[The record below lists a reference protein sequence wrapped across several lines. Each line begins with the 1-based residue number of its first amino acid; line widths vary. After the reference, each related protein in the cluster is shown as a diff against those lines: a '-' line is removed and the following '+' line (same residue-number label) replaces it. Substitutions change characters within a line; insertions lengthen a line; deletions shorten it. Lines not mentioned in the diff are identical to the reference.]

1 MTRLELMQL
10 SRGLSDLY
18 TGLET
23 DLLANI
29 AAFLTAEQADMPSA
43 QWKIQMLAQLGA
55 LDRKNLRTI
64 TQYVKNVPRMLQD
77 TLQAGVLSAL
87 EDLEPGFR
95 QMVLDGILQGTDTPV
110 EDTMARA
117 LKAYARQARKS
128 MNMVNTVMRY
138 KARDAAHK
146 AINDTAELADKQEF
160 LNVLNKAAG
169 KTVSGIESRQAAM
182 RQCIKEMT
190 DKGIP
195 AFADKRGRE
204 WSPEAYVNMAI
215 RTTAANT
222 AQQAQFDRMDD
233 YGLNLVEVSSH
244 SGARPKCAKDQG
256 KIFNRSGGGG
266 YTTDLHGRKIRYYAW
281 SESSYGE
288 PDGILG
294 INCGHQI
301 YPFTPGVSYQTYFPE
316 PEEENAEAYKKSQ
329 QQRELERRVRKS
341 KRECMMLETAG
352 DPEGARQA
360 QQLLKQRQDALRQ
373 FCGDNGLRYKPDRTA
388 VADYKKSVAGYVPP
402 DQTERIRKLNGL
414 DVDKSSGSGIIKIER
429 GMASKSFNKASDY
442 ARKEL
447 KISIPSLSELPLE
460 TVNAVNSSIGKL
472 YKDVPSLAGVIDE
485 VLLDDMDEIAKSS
498 LRWVDGSPQ
507 IRLKLARSYFA
518 NMSVGELENTI
529 SELADAGVFTPK
541 KGIYGVIQ
549 HEAVH
554 LAEFKQTIKR
564 YSGSQN
570 DIDQSLD
577 RFELAKELKELALHN
592 CSLDDTSAMINSMLC
607 SYAAENPAEF
617 LAEGYSSTDSNPL
630 TDEIKRL
637 LHKKWGM

>member
-10 SRGLSDLY
+10 SQGLSDLY

-29 AAFLTAEQADMPSA
+29 AEFLTAEQADMPTS
-43 QWKIQMLAQLGA
+43 QWKIKMLAQLGA

-64 TQYVKNVPRMLQD
+64 AMYVKNVPQMLQD
-77 TLQAGVLSAL
+77 VLKAGVLEAL
-87 EDLEPGFR
+87 EELEPGFR

-117 LKAYARQARKS
+117 LKSYARQAKKS
-128 MNMVNTVMRY
+128 LNLVNTVMRY
-138 KARDAAHK
+138 KARDAAGK
-146 AINDTAELADKQEF
+146 VINNTAELANKQDF
-160 LNVLNKAAG
+160 LNALNKAAG
-169 KTVSGIESRQAAM
+169 KAVTGIESRQAAM
-182 RQCIKEMT
+182 RQCIKELS

-195 AFADKRGRE
+195 AFVDKRGRE
-204 WSPEAYVNMAI
+204 WSPEAYVNMDI
-215 RTTAANT
+215 RTTVANT

-233 YGLNLVEVSSH
+233 YGLTLVEVSSH

-373 FCGDNGLRYKPDRTA
+373 FCVDNGLRYKPDRTA

-414 DVDKSSGSGIIKIER
+414 DVDKSSGSGIIIKEQSKKPITEITDKAIESVPKIKIYGYTDEQCELIQQHHKDLLKYSR
-429 GMASKSFNKASDY
+429 DNNDSKEVAFVMDSSMSSRKEFVGSDDKLDFGSELYGKDLFVMHNHPRNSSFSDTDIAFILGSDNVRSLSIVKNNGSVEVLTKTMSFNKEKAINEF
-442 ARKEL
+442 R
-447 KISIPSLSELPLE
+447 
-460 TVNAVNSSIGKL
+460 
-472 YKDVPSLAGVIDE
+472 
-485 VLLDDMDEIAKSS
+485 
-498 LRWVDGSPQ
+498 
-507 IRLKLARSYFA
+507 RSYKKYVKIG
-518 NMSVGELENTI
+518 NDLEVDKAI
-529 SELADAGVFTPK
+529 ERFIIK
-541 KGIYGVIQ
+541 YKEGI
-549 HEAVH
+549 
-554 LAEFKQTIKR
+554 LWT
-564 YSGSQN
+564 
-570 DIDQSLD
+570 
-577 RFELAKELKELALHN
+577 
-592 CSLDDTSAMINSMLC
+592 TS
-607 SYAAENPAEF
+607 
-617 LAEGYSSTDSNPL
+617 
-630 TDEIKRL
+630 K
-637 LHKKWGM
+637 

>member
-10 SRGLSDLY
+10 SQGLSDLY

-23 DLLANI
+23 DLLANL

-77 TLQAGVLSAL
+77 ALQAGVLSAL

-117 LKAYARQARKS
+117 LKTYARQARKS

-195 AFADKRGRE
+195 AFVDKRGRE

-414 DVDKSSGSGIIKIER
+414 DVDKSGGSGIIIKEQSKEPITEITDKAIESVPKIKIDGYTDKQCELIQQHHKELLKYSR
-429 GMASKSFNKASDY
+429 DNNDSKEVAFVMDSSMSS
-442 ARKEL
+442 RKEFVGSDDKL
-447 KISIPSLSELPLE
+447 DFGSELYGKDLFVMHNHPR
-460 TVNAVNSSIGKL
+460 NSSYSITDLIFFRNNTNVKTLTIIKNSGGVEFITKTSEFDGNKYKLEYDRL
-472 YKDVPSLAGVIDE
+472 YKKIVLTGTESEKDKFVRTFLRKTKSGVIWNE
-485 VLLDDMDEIAKSS
+485 RQK
-498 LRWVDGSPQ
+498 
-507 IRLKLARSYFA
+507 
-518 NMSVGELENTI
+518 
-529 SELADAGVFTPK
+529 
-541 KGIYGVIQ
+541 
-549 HEAVH
+549 
-554 LAEFKQTIKR
+554 
-564 YSGSQN
+564 
-570 DIDQSLD
+570 
-577 RFELAKELKELALHN
+577 
-592 CSLDDTSAMINSMLC
+592 
-607 SYAAENPAEF
+607 
-617 LAEGYSSTDSNPL
+617 
-630 TDEIKRL
+630 
-637 LHKKWGM
+637 

>member
-10 SRGLSDLY
+10 SQGLSDLY
-18 TGLET
+18 TGMET

-95 QMVLDGILQGTDTPV
+95 QMVLDGILHGTDTPV

-160 LNVLNKAAG
+160 LNALNKAAG

-195 AFADKRGRE
+195 AFVDKRGRE

-414 DVDKSSGSGIIKIER
+414 DVDKTGGSGIIKTRSGNMSLEYQRYGRNKSTLVNKTYIDGGEYRRKFNNATDNPDVNKSLYNCSKEALKHCSGTVYEDMYWLDSKSGNVLLSITDSTDERAIVYTEKIKRAISGRSDIITIHTHPSSMPPSISDLNSCCRNQYKMGFVACHDGRLFSYSSNEIINERIYSAYIER
-429 GMASKSFNKASDY
+429 FLKDGYDEFDAQLKA
-442 ARKEL
+442 
-447 KISIPSLSELPLE
+447 LE
-460 TVNAVNSSIGKL
+460 KL
-472 YKDVPSLAGVIDE
+472 
-485 VLLDDMDEIAKSS
+485 
-498 LRWVDGSPQ
+498 
-507 IRLKLARSYFA
+507 
-518 NMSVGELENTI
+518 
-529 SELADAGVFTPK
+529 
-541 KGIYGVIQ
+541 
-549 HEAVH
+549 
-554 LAEFKQTIKR
+554 
-564 YSGSQN
+564 SQN
-570 DIDQSLD
+570 FDIKVQEVFDH
-577 RFELAKELKELALHN
+577 E
-592 CSLDDTSAMINSMLC
+592 
-607 SYAAENPAEF
+607 
-617 LAEGYSSTDSNPL
+617 
-630 TDEIKRL
+630 
-637 LHKKWGM
+637 

>member
-1 MTRLELMQL
+1 MQL
-10 SRGLSDLY
+10 SQGLSDLY
-18 TGLET
+18 TGMET

-77 TLQAGVLSAL
+77 TLQSGVLSAL

-117 LKAYARQARKS
+117 LKAYAKQAKKS
-128 MNMVNTVMRY
+128 LNMVNTVMRY

-160 LNVLNKAAG
+160 LNALNKAAG

-195 AFADKRGRE
+195 AFVDKRGRE

-215 RTTAANT
+215 RTTVANT

-233 YGLNLVEVSSH
+233 YGLTLVEVSSH

-301 YPFTPGVSYQTYFPE
+301 YPFTPGISYQTYFPE

-402 DQTERIRKLNGL
+402 DQTERLRKLNGL
-414 DVDKSSGSGIIKIER
+414 DVDKSGGSGIIIKEQSKEPITEITDKAIESVPKIKVDGYTDKQCELIQQHHKELLKYSR
-429 GMASKSFNKASDY
+429 DNNDSKEVAFVMDSSMSS
-442 ARKEL
+442 RKEFVGSDDKL
-447 KISIPSLSELPLE
+447 DFGSELYGKDLFVMHNHPR
-460 TVNAVNSSIGKL
+460 NSSYSITDLIFFRNNTNVKTLTIIKNSGGVEFITKTSEFDGNKYKLEYDRL
-472 YKDVPSLAGVIDE
+472 YKKIVLTGTESEKDKFVRTFLRKTKSGVIWNE
-485 VLLDDMDEIAKSS
+485 RQK
-498 LRWVDGSPQ
+498 
-507 IRLKLARSYFA
+507 
-518 NMSVGELENTI
+518 
-529 SELADAGVFTPK
+529 
-541 KGIYGVIQ
+541 
-549 HEAVH
+549 
-554 LAEFKQTIKR
+554 
-564 YSGSQN
+564 
-570 DIDQSLD
+570 
-577 RFELAKELKELALHN
+577 
-592 CSLDDTSAMINSMLC
+592 
-607 SYAAENPAEF
+607 
-617 LAEGYSSTDSNPL
+617 
-630 TDEIKRL
+630 
-637 LHKKWGM
+637 

>member
-55 LDRKNLRTI
+55 LDRKNLWTI

-195 AFADKRGRE
+195 AFVDKRGRE

-360 QQLLKQRQDALRQ
+360 QHLLKQRQDALRQ

-402 DQTERIRKLNGL
+402 DQTERIRKLNGEQYL
-414 DVDKSSGSGIIKIER
+414 KGDYSVK
-429 GMASKSFNKASDY
+429 FNK
-442 ARKEL
+442 
-447 KISIPSLSELPLE
+447 ISG
-460 TVNAVNSSIGKL
+460 A
-472 YKDVPSLAGVIDE
+472 KDVTKD
-485 VLLDDMDEIAKSS
+485 
-498 LRWVDGSPQ
+498 
-507 IRLKLARSYFA
+507 
-518 NMSVGELENTI
+518 
-529 SELADAGVFTPK
+529 
-541 KGIYGVIQ
+541 
-549 HEAVH
+549 
-554 LAEFKQTIKR
+554 
-564 YSGSQN
+564 
-570 DIDQSLD
+570 
-577 RFELAKELKELALHN
+577 LAKEFSDQHDKAARIFGFEKLTKMSSVSVMPYHNDGFYGSFTPTSGVVTIFGAGGKDGKAFMSKVAKE
-592 CSLDDTSAMINSMLC
+592 MKKK
-607 SYAAENPAEF
+607 
-617 LAEGYSSTDSNPL
+617 GVWSTDSPL
-630 TDEIKRL
+630 HAYRHELGHAIQEQLSASDSSYAEKLKMITDFRKSILDDLTKLPERDIIKEKARL
-637 LHKKWGM
+637 LSAYGISNKGEIDDFISEGIAEYLNGKPRPTAKKIVDILLGRS

>member
-10 SRGLSDLY
+10 SQGLSDLY

-117 LKAYARQARKS
+117 LKAYARQAKKS

-195 AFADKRGRE
+195 AFVDKRGRE

-316 PEEENAEAYKKSQ
+316 PKEENAEAYKKSQ

-402 DQTERIRKLNGL
+402 DQTERIRKLNGEQYL
-414 DVDKSSGSGIIKIER
+414 KGDYSVK
-429 GMASKSFNKASDY
+429 FNK
-442 ARKEL
+442 
-447 KISIPSLSELPLE
+447 ISG
-460 TVNAVNSSIGKL
+460 A
-472 YKDVPSLAGVIDE
+472 KDVTKD
-485 VLLDDMDEIAKSS
+485 
-498 LRWVDGSPQ
+498 
-507 IRLKLARSYFA
+507 
-518 NMSVGELENTI
+518 
-529 SELADAGVFTPK
+529 
-541 KGIYGVIQ
+541 
-549 HEAVH
+549 
-554 LAEFKQTIKR
+554 
-564 YSGSQN
+564 
-570 DIDQSLD
+570 
-577 RFELAKELKELALHN
+577 LAKEFSDQHDKAARIFGFEKLTKMSSVSVMPYHNDGFYGSFTPTSGVVTIFGAGGKDGKAFMSKVAKE
-592 CSLDDTSAMINSMLC
+592 MKKK
-607 SYAAENPAEF
+607 
-617 LAEGYSSTDSNPL
+617 GVWSTDSPL
-630 TDEIKRL
+630 HAYRHELGHAIQEQLSASDSSYAEKLKMITDFRKSILDDLTKLPERDIIKEKARL
-637 LHKKWGM
+637 LSAYGISNKGEIDDFISEGIAEYLNGKPRPTAKKIVDILLGRS

>member
-1 MTRLELMQL
+1 
-10 SRGLSDLY
+10 
-18 TGLET
+18 
-23 DLLANI
+23 
-29 AAFLTAEQADMPSA
+29 
-43 QWKIQMLAQLGA
+43 
-55 LDRKNLRTI
+55 
-64 TQYVKNVPRMLQD
+64 
-77 TLQAGVLSAL
+77 
-87 EDLEPGFR
+87 
-95 QMVLDGILQGTDTPV
+95 
-110 EDTMARA
+110 MARA
-117 LKAYARQARKS
+117 LKAYAKQARKS

-160 LNVLNKAAG
+160 LNALNKAAG

-195 AFADKRGRE
+195 AFVDKRGRE

-316 PEEENAEAYKKSQ
+316 PEEENAEAYKKAQ

-402 DQTERIRKLNGL
+402 DQTERIRKLNSL
-414 DVDKSSGSGIIKIER
+414 DVDKYRGSGIIEERESLPRKSGSESNSVNWKKIQ
-429 GMASKSFNKASDY
+429 SDEY
-442 ARKEL
+442 SHKFK
-447 KISIPSLSELPLE
+447 KISSDKKVSSAIETRAKWALNNRDGSNTEELYAISLSNGREISRITNQNFDFAVKRTVKFTGKLNYIDSTGEKVLLIHNHPRGLPPSLSDI
-460 TVNAVNSSIGKL
+460 NALFGNKNVSGITIGH
-472 YKDVPSLAGVIDE
+472 
-485 VLLDDMDEIAKSS
+485 
-498 LRWVDGSPQ
+498 DGSIYYYSRPDSV
-507 IRLKLARSYFA
+507 ISNDDWSIAMKHFNSYSETTAMEKALELLSAKFGFVFEKL
-518 NMSVGELENTI
+518 
-529 SELADAGVFTPK
+529 
-541 KGIYGVIQ
+541 
-549 HEAVH
+549 
-554 LAEFKQTIKR
+554 
-564 YSGSQN
+564 
-570 DIDQSLD
+570 
-577 RFELAKELKELALHN
+577 
-592 CSLDDTSAMINSMLC
+592 
-607 SYAAENPAEF
+607 
-617 LAEGYSSTDSNPL
+617 
-630 TDEIKRL
+630 
-637 LHKKWGM
+637 

>member
-10 SRGLSDLY
+10 SQGLSDLY

-117 LKAYARQARKS
+117 LKAYAKQARKS

-195 AFADKRGRE
+195 AFVDKRGRE

-316 PEEENAEAYKKSQ
+316 PEEENAEAYKKAQ

-402 DQTERIRKLNGL
+402 DQTERIRKLNSL
-414 DVDKSSGSGIIKIER
+414 DVDKYRGSGIIEERESLPRKSGSESNSVNWKKIQ
-429 GMASKSFNKASDY
+429 SDEY
-442 ARKEL
+442 SHKFK
-447 KISIPSLSELPLE
+447 KISSDKKVSSAIETRAKWALNNRDGSNTEELYAISLSNGREISRITNQNFDFAVKRTVKFTGKLNYIDSTGEKVLLIHNHPRGLPPSLSDI
-460 TVNAVNSSIGKL
+460 NALFGNKNVSGITIGH
-472 YKDVPSLAGVIDE
+472 
-485 VLLDDMDEIAKSS
+485 
-498 LRWVDGSPQ
+498 DGSIYYYSRPDS
-507 IRLKLARSYFA
+507 A
-518 NMSVGELENTI
+518 I
-529 SELADAGVFTPK
+529 SNDDWSIAMKHFNS
-541 KGIYGVIQ
+541 
-549 HEAVH
+549 
-554 LAEFKQTIKR
+554 
-564 YSGSQN
+564 YSGTTAMEKALELLSAKFGFV
-570 DIDQSLD
+570 
-577 RFELAKELKELALHN
+577 FEKL
-592 CSLDDTSAMINSMLC
+592 
-607 SYAAENPAEF
+607 
-617 LAEGYSSTDSNPL
+617 
-630 TDEIKRL
+630 
-637 LHKKWGM
+637 

>member
-10 SRGLSDLY
+10 SQGLSDLY

-110 EDTMARA
+110 EDTIARA

-160 LNVLNKAAG
+160 LNVLNKATG

-195 AFADKRGRE
+195 AFVDKRGRE

-215 RTTAANT
+215 RTTVANT

-233 YGLNLVEVSSH
+233 YGLDLVEVSSH

-256 KIFNRSGGGG
+256 KIFNRSGGG

-402 DQTERIRKLNGL
+402 DQTERIRKLNGEQYL
-414 DVDKSSGSGIIKIER
+414 KGDYSVK
-429 GMASKSFNKASDY
+429 FNKISGA
-442 ARKEL
+442 KEV
-447 KISIPSLSELPLE
+447 
-460 TVNAVNSSIGKL
+460 T
-472 YKDVPSLAGVIDE
+472 KD
-485 VLLDDMDEIAKSS
+485 
-498 LRWVDGSPQ
+498 
-507 IRLKLARSYFA
+507 
-518 NMSVGELENTI
+518 
-529 SELADAGVFTPK
+529 
-541 KGIYGVIQ
+541 
-549 HEAVH
+549 
-554 LAEFKQTIKR
+554 
-564 YSGSQN
+564 
-570 DIDQSLD
+570 
-577 RFELAKELKELALHN
+577 LAKEFSDQHDKAARIFGFEKLTKMSSVSVMPYHNDGFYGSFTPTSGVVTIFGAGGKDGKAFMSKVAKE
-592 CSLDDTSAMINSMLC
+592 MKKK
-607 SYAAENPAEF
+607 
-617 LAEGYSSTDSNPL
+617 GVWSTDSPL
-630 TDEIKRL
+630 HAYRHELGHAIQEQLSASDSSYAEKLKMITDFRKSILDDLTKLPERDIIKEKARL
-637 LHKKWGM
+637 LSAYGISNKGEIDDFISEGIAEYLNGKPRPTAKKIVDILLGRS

>member
-10 SRGLSDLY
+10 SQGLSDLY

-55 LDRKNLRTI
+55 LDRKNLWTI

-195 AFADKRGRE
+195 AFVDKRGRE

-402 DQTERIRKLNGL
+402 DQTERIRKLNGEQYL
-414 DVDKSSGSGIIKIER
+414 KGDYSVK
-429 GMASKSFNKASDY
+429 FNKISGA
-442 ARKEL
+442 KEV
-447 KISIPSLSELPLE
+447 
-460 TVNAVNSSIGKL
+460 T
-472 YKDVPSLAGVIDE
+472 KD
-485 VLLDDMDEIAKSS
+485 
-498 LRWVDGSPQ
+498 
-507 IRLKLARSYFA
+507 
-518 NMSVGELENTI
+518 
-529 SELADAGVFTPK
+529 
-541 KGIYGVIQ
+541 
-549 HEAVH
+549 
-554 LAEFKQTIKR
+554 
-564 YSGSQN
+564 
-570 DIDQSLD
+570 
-577 RFELAKELKELALHN
+577 LAKEFSDQHDKAARIFGFEKLTKMSSVSVMPYHNDGFYGSFTPTSGVVTIFGAGGKDGKAFMSKVAKE
-592 CSLDDTSAMINSMLC
+592 MKKK
-607 SYAAENPAEF
+607 
-617 LAEGYSSTDSNPL
+617 GVWSTDSPL
-630 TDEIKRL
+630 HAYRHELGHAIQEQLSASDSSYAEKLKMITDFRKSILDDLTKLPERDIIKEKARL
-637 LHKKWGM
+637 LSAYGISNKGEIDDFISEGIAEYLNGKPRPTAKKIVDILLGRS

>member
-10 SRGLSDLY
+10 SQGLSDLY

-29 AAFLTAEQADMPSA
+29 AEFLTAEQADMPTS
-43 QWKIQMLAQLGA
+43 QWKIKMLAQLGA

-64 TQYVKNVPRMLQD
+64 AMYVKNVPQMLQD
-77 TLQAGVLSAL
+77 TLKAGVLSAL

-117 LKAYARQARKS
+117 LKAYAKQARKS

-195 AFADKRGRE
+195 AFVDKRGRE
-204 WSPEAYVNMAI
+204 WSPEAYVNMDI
-215 RTTAANT
+215 RTTVANT

-233 YGLNLVEVSSH
+233 YGLTLVEVSSH

-316 PEEENAEAYKKSQ
+316 PEEENAEAYKKAQ

-360 QQLLKQRQDALRQ
+360 QQLLKQRQDALRK

-388 VADYKKSVAGYVPP
+388 VVDYKKSVAGYVPP

-414 DVDKSSGSGIIKIER
+414 DVDKSSGSGIIIKEQSKKPITEITDKAIESVPKIKIDGYTDEQCELIQQHHKDLLKYSR
-429 GMASKSFNKASDY
+429 DNNDSKEVAFVMDSSMSSRKEFVGSDDKLDFGSELYGKDLFVMHNHPRNSSFSDTDIAFILGSDNVRSLSIVKNNGSVEVLTKTMSFNKEKAINEF
-442 ARKEL
+442 R
-447 KISIPSLSELPLE
+447 
-460 TVNAVNSSIGKL
+460 
-472 YKDVPSLAGVIDE
+472 
-485 VLLDDMDEIAKSS
+485 
-498 LRWVDGSPQ
+498 
-507 IRLKLARSYFA
+507 RSYKKYVKIG
-518 NMSVGELENTI
+518 NDLEVDKAI
-529 SELADAGVFTPK
+529 ERFIIK
-541 KGIYGVIQ
+541 YKEGI
-549 HEAVH
+549 
-554 LAEFKQTIKR
+554 LWT
-564 YSGSQN
+564 
-570 DIDQSLD
+570 
-577 RFELAKELKELALHN
+577 
-592 CSLDDTSAMINSMLC
+592 TS
-607 SYAAENPAEF
+607 
-617 LAEGYSSTDSNPL
+617 
-630 TDEIKRL
+630 K
-637 LHKKWGM
+637 

>member
-10 SRGLSDLY
+10 SQGLSDLY

-29 AAFLTAEQADMPSA
+29 AEFLTAEQADMPTA
-43 QWKIQMLAQLGA
+43 QWKIRMLAQLGA

-64 TQYVKNVPRMLQD
+64 AMYVKNVPQMLQD
-77 TLQAGVLSAL
+77 VLKAGVLEAL
-87 EDLEPGFR
+87 EELEPGFR

-117 LKAYARQARKS
+117 LKSYARQAKKS
-128 MNMVNTVMRY
+128 LNLVNTVMRY
-138 KARDAAHK
+138 KARDAAGK
-146 AINDTAELADKQEF
+146 VINNTAELANKQDF
-160 LNVLNKAAG
+160 LNALNKAAG
-169 KTVSGIESRQAAM
+169 KAVTGIESRQAAM
-182 RQCIKEMT
+182 RQCIKELS

-195 AFADKRGRE
+195 AFVDKRGRE
-204 WSPEAYVNMAI
+204 WSPEAYVNMDI
-215 RTTAANT
+215 RTTVANT

-233 YGLNLVEVSSH
+233 YGLTLVEVSSH

-360 QQLLKQRQDALRQ
+360 QQLLKQRQDALRK
-373 FCGDNGLRYKPDRTA
+373 FCVDNGLRYKPDRTA

-414 DVDKSSGSGIIKIER
+414 DVDKSSGSGIIIKEQSKKPITEITDKDIESVPKIKIDGYTDEQCELIQQHHKDLLKYSR
-429 GMASKSFNKASDY
+429 DNNDSKEVAFVMDSSMSIRKEFVGSDDKLDFGSELYGKDLFVMHNHPRNSSFSDTDIAFILGSDNVRSLSIVKNNGSVEVLTKTMSFNKEKAINEF
-442 ARKEL
+442 R
-447 KISIPSLSELPLE
+447 
-460 TVNAVNSSIGKL
+460 
-472 YKDVPSLAGVIDE
+472 
-485 VLLDDMDEIAKSS
+485 
-498 LRWVDGSPQ
+498 
-507 IRLKLARSYFA
+507 RSYKKYVKIG
-518 NMSVGELENTI
+518 NDLEVDKAI
-529 SELADAGVFTPK
+529 ERFIIK
-541 KGIYGVIQ
+541 YKEGI
-549 HEAVH
+549 
-554 LAEFKQTIKR
+554 LWT
-564 YSGSQN
+564 
-570 DIDQSLD
+570 
-577 RFELAKELKELALHN
+577 
-592 CSLDDTSAMINSMLC
+592 TS
-607 SYAAENPAEF
+607 
-617 LAEGYSSTDSNPL
+617 
-630 TDEIKRL
+630 K
-637 LHKKWGM
+637 

>member
-10 SRGLSDLY
+10 SQGLSDLY
-18 TGLET
+18 TWLET

-29 AAFLTAEQADMPSA
+29 AEFLTAEQADMPTS
-43 QWKIQMLAQLGA
+43 QWKIKMLAQLGA

-64 TQYVKNVPRMLQD
+64 AMYVKNVPQMLQD

-95 QMVLDGILQGTDTPV
+95 QMVLDGILHGTDIPV

-117 LKAYARQARKS
+117 LKSYARQAKKS
-128 MNMVNTVMRY
+128 LNLVNTVMRY
-138 KARDAAHK
+138 KAKDAAGK
-146 AINDTAELADKQEF
+146 VINNTAELANKQDF
-160 LNVLNKAAG
+160 LNALNKAAG
-169 KTVSGIESRQAAM
+169 KAVTGIESRQAAM
-182 RQCIKEMT
+182 RQCIKELS

-195 AFADKRGRE
+195 AFVDKRGRE
-204 WSPEAYVNMAI
+204 WSPEAYVNMDI
-215 RTTAANT
+215 RTTVANT

-233 YGLNLVEVSSH
+233 YGLTLVEVSSH

-266 YTTDLHGRKIRYYAW
+266 YTTDLHGKKIRYYAW

-373 FCGDNGLRYKPDRTA
+373 FCVDNGLRYKPDRTA

-414 DVDKSSGSGIIKIER
+414 DVDKSSGSGIIIKEQSKKPITEITDKAIESVPKIKIDGYTDEQCELIQQHHKDLLKYSR
-429 GMASKSFNKASDY
+429 DNNDSKEVAFVMDSSMSSRKEFVGSDDKLDFGSELYGKDLFVMHNHPRNSSFSDTDIAFILGSDNVRSLSIVKNNGSVEVLTKTMSFNKEKAINEF
-442 ARKEL
+442 R
-447 KISIPSLSELPLE
+447 
-460 TVNAVNSSIGKL
+460 
-472 YKDVPSLAGVIDE
+472 
-485 VLLDDMDEIAKSS
+485 
-498 LRWVDGSPQ
+498 
-507 IRLKLARSYFA
+507 RSYKKYVKIG
-518 NMSVGELENTI
+518 NDLEVDKAI
-529 SELADAGVFTPK
+529 ERFIIK
-541 KGIYGVIQ
+541 YKEGI
-549 HEAVH
+549 
-554 LAEFKQTIKR
+554 LWT
-564 YSGSQN
+564 
-570 DIDQSLD
+570 
-577 RFELAKELKELALHN
+577 
-592 CSLDDTSAMINSMLC
+592 TS
-607 SYAAENPAEF
+607 
-617 LAEGYSSTDSNPL
+617 
-630 TDEIKRL
+630 K
-637 LHKKWGM
+637 

>member
-10 SRGLSDLY
+10 SQGLSDLY
-18 TGLET
+18 TGMET

-77 TLQAGVLSAL
+77 TLQSGVLSAL

-117 LKAYARQARKS
+117 LKAYAKQAKKS
-128 MNMVNTVMRY
+128 LNMVNTVMRY

-160 LNVLNKAAG
+160 LNALNKAAG

-195 AFADKRGRE
+195 AFVDKRGRE

-215 RTTAANT
+215 RTTVANT

-233 YGLNLVEVSSH
+233 YGLTLVEVSSH

-301 YPFTPGVSYQTYFPE
+301 YPFTPGISYQTYFPE

-402 DQTERIRKLNGL
+402 DQTERLRKLNGL
-414 DVDKSSGSGIIKIER
+414 DVDKSGGSGIIIKEQSKEPITEITDKAIESVPKIKVDGYTDKQCELIQQHHKELLKYSR
-429 GMASKSFNKASDY
+429 DNNDSKEVAFVMDSSMSS
-442 ARKEL
+442 RKEFVGSDDKL
-447 KISIPSLSELPLE
+447 DFGSELYGKDLFVMHNHPR
-460 TVNAVNSSIGKL
+460 NSSYSITDLIFFRNNTNVKTLTIIKNSGGVEFITKTSEFDGNKYKLEYDRL
-472 YKDVPSLAGVIDE
+472 YKKIVLTGTESEKDKFVRTFLRKTKSGVIWNE
-485 VLLDDMDEIAKSS
+485 RQK
-498 LRWVDGSPQ
+498 
-507 IRLKLARSYFA
+507 
-518 NMSVGELENTI
+518 
-529 SELADAGVFTPK
+529 
-541 KGIYGVIQ
+541 
-549 HEAVH
+549 
-554 LAEFKQTIKR
+554 
-564 YSGSQN
+564 
-570 DIDQSLD
+570 
-577 RFELAKELKELALHN
+577 
-592 CSLDDTSAMINSMLC
+592 
-607 SYAAENPAEF
+607 
-617 LAEGYSSTDSNPL
+617 
-630 TDEIKRL
+630 
-637 LHKKWGM
+637 

>member
-10 SRGLSDLY
+10 SQGLSDLY

-29 AAFLTAEQADMPSA
+29 AEFLTAEQADMPTA
-43 QWKIQMLAQLGA
+43 QWKIRMLAQLGA

-64 TQYVKNVPRMLQD
+64 AMYVKNVPQMLQD
-77 TLQAGVLSAL
+77 VLKAGVLEAL
-87 EDLEPGFR
+87 EELEPGFR

-117 LKAYARQARKS
+117 LKSYARQAKKS
-128 MNMVNTVMRY
+128 LNLVNTVMRY
-138 KARDAAHK
+138 KARDAAGK
-146 AINDTAELADKQEF
+146 VINNTAELANKQDF
-160 LNVLNKAAG
+160 LNALNKAAG
-169 KTVSGIESRQAAM
+169 KAVTGIESRQAAM
-182 RQCIKEMT
+182 RQCIKELS

-195 AFADKRGRE
+195 AFVDKRGRE
-204 WSPEAYVNMAI
+204 WSPEAYVNMDI
-215 RTTAANT
+215 RTTVANT

-233 YGLNLVEVSSH
+233 YGLTLVEVSSH

-373 FCGDNGLRYKPDRTA
+373 FCVDNGLRYKPDRTA

-414 DVDKSSGSGIIKIER
+414 DVDKSSGSGIIIKEQSKKPITEITDKAIESVPKIKIDGYTDEQCELIQQHHKDLLKYSR
-429 GMASKSFNKASDY
+429 DNNDSKEVAFVMDSSMSSRKEFVGSDDKLDFGSELYGKDLFVMHNHPRNSSFSDTDIAFILGSDNVRSLSIVKNNGSVEVLTKTMSFNKEKAINEF
-442 ARKEL
+442 R
-447 KISIPSLSELPLE
+447 
-460 TVNAVNSSIGKL
+460 
-472 YKDVPSLAGVIDE
+472 
-485 VLLDDMDEIAKSS
+485 
-498 LRWVDGSPQ
+498 
-507 IRLKLARSYFA
+507 RSYKKYVKIG
-518 NMSVGELENTI
+518 NDLEVDKAI
-529 SELADAGVFTPK
+529 ERFIIK
-541 KGIYGVIQ
+541 YKEGI
-549 HEAVH
+549 
-554 LAEFKQTIKR
+554 LWT
-564 YSGSQN
+564 
-570 DIDQSLD
+570 
-577 RFELAKELKELALHN
+577 
-592 CSLDDTSAMINSMLC
+592 TS
-607 SYAAENPAEF
+607 
-617 LAEGYSSTDSNPL
+617 
-630 TDEIKRL
+630 K
-637 LHKKWGM
+637 

>member
-55 LDRKNLRTI
+55 LDRKNLWTI

-195 AFADKRGRE
+195 AFVDKRGRE

-360 QQLLKQRQDALRQ
+360 QHLLKQRQDALRQ

-402 DQTERIRKLNGL
+402 DQTERIRKLNGEQYL
-414 DVDKSSGSGIIKIER
+414 KGDYSVK
-429 GMASKSFNKASDY
+429 FNKISGA
-442 ARKEL
+442 KEV
-447 KISIPSLSELPLE
+447 
-460 TVNAVNSSIGKL
+460 T
-472 YKDVPSLAGVIDE
+472 KD
-485 VLLDDMDEIAKSS
+485 
-498 LRWVDGSPQ
+498 
-507 IRLKLARSYFA
+507 
-518 NMSVGELENTI
+518 
-529 SELADAGVFTPK
+529 
-541 KGIYGVIQ
+541 
-549 HEAVH
+549 
-554 LAEFKQTIKR
+554 
-564 YSGSQN
+564 
-570 DIDQSLD
+570 
-577 RFELAKELKELALHN
+577 LAKEFSDQHDKAARIFGFEKLTKMSSVSVMPYHNDGFYGSFTPTSGVVTIFGAGGKDGKAFMSKVAKE
-592 CSLDDTSAMINSMLC
+592 MKKK
-607 SYAAENPAEF
+607 
-617 LAEGYSSTDSNPL
+617 GVWSTDSPL
-630 TDEIKRL
+630 HAYRHELGHAIQEQLSASDSSYAEKLKMITDFRKSILDDLTKLPERDIIKEKARL
-637 LHKKWGM
+637 LSAYGISNKGEIDDFISEGIAEYLNGKPRPTAKKIVDILLGRS

>member
-10 SRGLSDLY
+10 SQGLSDLY

-77 TLQAGVLSAL
+77 TLQSGVLSAL

-182 RQCIKEMT
+182 RQCIKELS

-195 AFADKRGRE
+195 AFVDKRGRE
-204 WSPEAYVNMAI
+204 WSPEAYVNMDI
-215 RTTAANT
+215 RTTVANT

-233 YGLNLVEVSSH
+233 YGLTLVEVSSH

-316 PEEENAEAYKKSQ
+316 PEGENAEAYKKSQ

-388 VADYKKSVAGYVPP
+388 VADYKKSVAGCVPP

-414 DVDKSSGSGIIKIER
+414 DVDKTGGSGIIKTRSGNMSLEYQRYGRNKSTLVNKTYIDGGEYRRKFNNATDNPDVNKSLYNCSKEALKHRSGTVYEDMYWLDSKSGNVLLSITDSTDERAIVYTEKIKRAISGRSDIITIHTHPSSMPPSISDLNSCCRNQYKMGFVACHDGRLFSYSSNEIINERIYSAYIER
-429 GMASKSFNKASDY
+429 FLKDGYDEFDAQLKA
-442 ARKEL
+442 
-447 KISIPSLSELPLE
+447 LE
-460 TVNAVNSSIGKL
+460 KL
-472 YKDVPSLAGVIDE
+472 
-485 VLLDDMDEIAKSS
+485 
-498 LRWVDGSPQ
+498 
-507 IRLKLARSYFA
+507 
-518 NMSVGELENTI
+518 
-529 SELADAGVFTPK
+529 
-541 KGIYGVIQ
+541 
-549 HEAVH
+549 
-554 LAEFKQTIKR
+554 
-564 YSGSQN
+564 SQN
-570 DIDQSLD
+570 FDIKVQEVFDH
-577 RFELAKELKELALHN
+577 E
-592 CSLDDTSAMINSMLC
+592 
-607 SYAAENPAEF
+607 
-617 LAEGYSSTDSNPL
+617 
-630 TDEIKRL
+630 
-637 LHKKWGM
+637 

>member
-10 SRGLSDLY
+10 SQGLSDLY
-18 TGLET
+18 TEMET

-195 AFADKRGRE
+195 AFVDKRGRE

-388 VADYKKSVAGYVPP
+388 VVGYNRTISGEVRKSLTSSAKGGTIEKRPYEILKPRKKRLEIINRGISEEKPIFAVDTDINRFASYVKNVKPKDGFYDVA
-402 DQTERIRKLNGL
+402 LH
-414 DVDKSSGSGIIKIER
+414 
-429 GMASKSFNKASDY
+429 
-442 ARKEL
+442 
-447 KISIPSLSELPLE
+447 
-460 TVNAVNSSIGKL
+460 
-472 YKDVPSLAGVIDE
+472 
-485 VLLDDMDEIAKSS
+485 
-498 LRWVDGSPQ
+498 GSPT
-507 IRLKLARSYFA
+507 STEFF
-518 NMSVGELENTI
+518 GE
-529 SELADAGVFTPK
+529 
-541 KGIYGVIQ
+541 
-549 HEAVH
+549 
-554 LAEFKQTIKR
+554 
-564 YSGSQN
+564 
-570 DIDQSLD
+570 DIDAYT
-577 RFELAKELKELALHN
+577 LAVIIRNRKDYISGTKVRLLS
-592 CSLDDTSAMINSMLC
+592 CSTGN
-607 SYAAENPAEF
+607 
-617 LAEGYSSTDSNPL
+617 
-630 TDEIKRL
+630 TDETGDCFAQILANELGIEVEAPTKDILVYQDGAFDIGEKNDGEMKIFYSR
-637 LHKKWGM
+637 K

>member
-10 SRGLSDLY
+10 SQGLSDLY

-77 TLQAGVLSAL
+77 ALQAGVLSAL

-95 QMVLDGILQGTDTPV
+95 QMVLDGILHGTDTPV

-160 LNVLNKAAG
+160 LNALNKAAG

-195 AFADKRGRE
+195 AFVDKRGRE

-360 QQLLKQRQDALRQ
+360 QHLLKQRQDALRQ

-402 DQTERIRKLNGL
+402 DQTERIRKLNGEQYL
-414 DVDKSSGSGIIKIER
+414 KGDYSVK
-429 GMASKSFNKASDY
+429 FNK
-442 ARKEL
+442 
-447 KISIPSLSELPLE
+447 ISG
-460 TVNAVNSSIGKL
+460 A
-472 YKDVPSLAGVIDE
+472 KDVTKD
-485 VLLDDMDEIAKSS
+485 
-498 LRWVDGSPQ
+498 
-507 IRLKLARSYFA
+507 
-518 NMSVGELENTI
+518 
-529 SELADAGVFTPK
+529 
-541 KGIYGVIQ
+541 
-549 HEAVH
+549 
-554 LAEFKQTIKR
+554 
-564 YSGSQN
+564 
-570 DIDQSLD
+570 
-577 RFELAKELKELALHN
+577 LAKEFSDQHDKAARIFGFEKLTKMSSVSVMPYHNDGFYGSFTPTSGVVTIFGAGGKDGKAFMSKVAKE
-592 CSLDDTSAMINSMLC
+592 MKKK
-607 SYAAENPAEF
+607 
-617 LAEGYSSTDSNPL
+617 GVWSTDSPL
-630 TDEIKRL
+630 HAYRHELGHAIQEQLSASDSSYAEKLKMITDFRKSILDDLTKLPERDIIKEKARL
-637 LHKKWGM
+637 LSAYGISNKGEIDDFISEGIAEYLNGKPRPTAKKIVDILLGRS

>member
-10 SRGLSDLY
+10 SQGLSDLY

-117 LKAYARQARKS
+117 LKAYAKQARNS

-195 AFADKRGRE
+195 AFVDKRGRE

-414 DVDKSSGSGIIKIER
+414 DVDKSGGSGIIIKEQSKKPITEITDKAIESVPKIKIDGYTDEQCELIQQQHKELLEYSR
-429 GMASKSFNKASDY
+429 ANNGNKEVAFVLNSCIGDRKIFLGSDDRIQFGEVFTSEDMVLLHNHPRNNSYSFNDVVEFFANDNLKTITIAKNNGKVEVLTKLKSYDKLETMRKLQRMDNNIQKATKSGEY
-442 ARKEL
+442 RNSLYRKEINKFL
-447 KISIPSLSELPLE
+447 
-460 TVNAVNSSIGKL
+460 NSQ
-472 YKDVPSLAGVIDE
+472 
-485 VLLDDMDEIAKSS
+485 KS
-498 LRWVDGSPQ
+498 G
-507 IRLKLARSYFA
+507 
-518 NMSVGELENTI
+518 
-529 SELADAGVFTPK
+529 
-541 KGIYGVIQ
+541 GIV
-549 HEAVH
+549 EW
-554 LAEFKQTIKR
+554 
-564 YSGSQN
+564 
-570 DIDQSLD
+570 
-577 RFELAKELKELALHN
+577 
-592 CSLDDTSAMINSMLC
+592 IN
-607 SYAAENPAEF
+607 
-617 LAEGYSSTDSNPL
+617 
-630 TDEIKRL
+630 
-637 LHKKWGM
+637 GM

>member
-10 SRGLSDLY
+10 SQGLSDLY

-195 AFADKRGRE
+195 AFVDKRGRE

-301 YPFTPGVSYQTYFPE
+301 YPFTPGISYQTYFPE

-388 VADYKKSVAGYVPP
+388 VVDYKKSVAGYVPP

-414 DVDKSSGSGIIKIER
+414 DIDKSGGSGIIIKEQSKEPITEITDKAIESVPKIKIDGYTDEQCELIQQQHKELLEYSR
-429 GMASKSFNKASDY
+429 AYNGNKEVAFVMDSSMSS
-442 ARKEL
+442 RKEFVGSDDKL
-447 KISIPSLSELPLE
+447 DFGSELYGKDLFVMHNHPR
-460 TVNAVNSSIGKL
+460 NSSYSITDLIFFRNNTNVKTLTIIKNSGGVEFITKTSEFDGNKYKLEYDRL
-472 YKDVPSLAGVIDE
+472 YKKIVLTGTESEKDKFVRTFLRKTKSGVIWNE
-485 VLLDDMDEIAKSS
+485 RQK
-498 LRWVDGSPQ
+498 
-507 IRLKLARSYFA
+507 
-518 NMSVGELENTI
+518 
-529 SELADAGVFTPK
+529 
-541 KGIYGVIQ
+541 
-549 HEAVH
+549 
-554 LAEFKQTIKR
+554 
-564 YSGSQN
+564 
-570 DIDQSLD
+570 
-577 RFELAKELKELALHN
+577 
-592 CSLDDTSAMINSMLC
+592 
-607 SYAAENPAEF
+607 
-617 LAEGYSSTDSNPL
+617 
-630 TDEIKRL
+630 
-637 LHKKWGM
+637 

>member
-1 MTRLELMQL
+1 MTRGELMRL
-10 SRGLSDLY
+10 SQGLSDLY

-77 TLQAGVLSAL
+77 TLQASVLSAL
-87 EDLEPGFR
+87 EDLEPRFR

-117 LKAYARQARKS
+117 LKAYAKQARKS
-128 MNMVNTVMRY
+128 MNMVNTVMQY

-195 AFADKRGRE
+195 AFVDKRGRE

-316 PEEENAEAYKKSQ
+316 PEGENAEAYKKSQ

-414 DVDKSSGSGIIKIER
+414 DVDKSSGSGIIIKEQSKKPITEITDKAIESVPKIKIDGYTDEQCELIQQHHKDLLKYSRDNNDSKEVAFVMDSSMSSRKEFVGSDDKLDFGSELYGKDLFVMHNHPRNSSFSDRDIRFIIGNDNIKTLTIIKNNGSVEILTKSGIYENRKALIELKRCYKKFVNR
-429 GMASKSFNKASDY
+429 GTDEEINKAIS
-442 ARKEL
+442 AFL
-447 KISIPSLSELPLE
+447 KNNKGLFEWI
-460 TVNAVNSSIGKL
+460 
-472 YKDVPSLAGVIDE
+472 
-485 VLLDDMDEIAKSS
+485 
-498 LRWVDGSPQ
+498 
-507 IRLKLARSYFA
+507 
-518 NMSVGELENTI
+518 
-529 SELADAGVFTPK
+529 K
-541 KGIYGVIQ
+541 K
-549 HEAVH
+549 
-554 LAEFKQTIKR
+554 
-564 YSGSQN
+564 
-570 DIDQSLD
+570 
-577 RFELAKELKELALHN
+577 
-592 CSLDDTSAMINSMLC
+592 
-607 SYAAENPAEF
+607 
-617 LAEGYSSTDSNPL
+617 
-630 TDEIKRL
+630 
-637 LHKKWGM
+637 

>member
-10 SRGLSDLY
+10 SQGLSDLY

-29 AAFLTAEQADMPSA
+29 AEFLTAEQADMPTS
-43 QWKIQMLAQLGA
+43 QWKIKMLAQLGA

-64 TQYVKNVPRMLQD
+64 AMYVKNVPQMLQD
-77 TLQAGVLSAL
+77 TLKAGVLSAL

-117 LKAYARQARKS
+117 LKAYAKQARKS

-195 AFADKRGRE
+195 AFVDKRGRE
-204 WSPEAYVNMAI
+204 WSPEAYVNMDI
-215 RTTAANT
+215 RTTVANT

-233 YGLNLVEVSSH
+233 YGLTLVEVSSH

-373 FCGDNGLRYKPDRTA
+373 FCVDNGLRYKPDRTA

-414 DVDKSSGSGIIKIER
+414 DVDKSSGSGIIIKEQSKKPITEITDKAIESVPKIKIDGYTDEQCELIQQHHKDLLKFSR
-429 GMASKSFNKASDY
+429 DNNDSKEVAFVMDSSMSSRKEFVGSDDKLDFGSELYGKDLFVMHNHPRNSSFSDTDIAFILGSDNVRSLSIVKNNGSVEVLTKTMSFNKEKAINEF
-442 ARKEL
+442 R
-447 KISIPSLSELPLE
+447 
-460 TVNAVNSSIGKL
+460 
-472 YKDVPSLAGVIDE
+472 
-485 VLLDDMDEIAKSS
+485 
-498 LRWVDGSPQ
+498 
-507 IRLKLARSYFA
+507 RSYKKYVKIG
-518 NMSVGELENTI
+518 NDLEVDKAI
-529 SELADAGVFTPK
+529 ERFIIK
-541 KGIYGVIQ
+541 YKEGI
-549 HEAVH
+549 
-554 LAEFKQTIKR
+554 LWT
-564 YSGSQN
+564 
-570 DIDQSLD
+570 
-577 RFELAKELKELALHN
+577 
-592 CSLDDTSAMINSMLC
+592 TS
-607 SYAAENPAEF
+607 
-617 LAEGYSSTDSNPL
+617 
-630 TDEIKRL
+630 K
-637 LHKKWGM
+637 

>member
-10 SRGLSDLY
+10 SQGLSDLY

-95 QMVLDGILQGTDTPV
+95 QMVLDGILHGTDTPV

-160 LNVLNKAAG
+160 LNALNKAAG

-195 AFADKRGRE
+195 AFVDKRGRE

-402 DQTERIRKLNGL
+402 DQTERIRKLNGEQYM
-414 DVDKSSGSGIIKIER
+414 SSAPNSW
-429 GMASKSFNKASDY
+429 SSTQ
-442 ARKEL
+442 
-447 KISIPSLSELPLE
+447 P
-460 TVNAVNSSIGKL
+460 TV
-472 YKDVPSLAGVIDE
+472 
-485 VLLDDMDEIAKSS
+485 
-498 LRWVDGSPQ
+498 
-507 IRLKLARSYFA
+507 
-518 NMSVGELENTI
+518 
-529 SELADAGVFTPK
+529 
-541 KGIYGVIQ
+541 
-549 HEAVH
+549 H
-554 LAEFKQTIKR
+554 
-564 YSGSQN
+564 SQ
-570 DIDQSLD
+570 S
-577 RFELAKELKELALHN
+577 ELKEVREYAESKGIKLYHRKAFSGDTELLKSEIDMVHMLREDFGITDPITIGWKPM
-592 CSLDDTSAMINSMLC
+592 SEEDFAETSANHQQIWFNELVLRSRQITEANLSSDNVLATNSADGI
-607 SYAAENPAEF
+607 AAHEMGHIISGKIRNGKSGLDIYKETVYNVSGKRVTDDEAIALLIEKVSI
-617 LAEGYSSTDSNPL
+617 YSSFLTVKSNG
-630 TDEIKRL
+630 TVAYHEIIPEMVSVNSTNPNKYSKEFVRL
-637 LHKKWGM
+637 LKEACEL

>member
-10 SRGLSDLY
+10 SQGLSDLY
-18 TGLET
+18 TGMET

-77 TLQAGVLSAL
+77 TLQAGVLRAL

-95 QMVLDGILQGTDTPV
+95 QMVLDGILHGTDTPV
-110 EDTMARA
+110 EDTTARA

-195 AFADKRGRE
+195 AFVDKRGRE

-402 DQTERIRKLNGL
+402 DQTERIRKLNGEQYL
-414 DVDKSSGSGIIKIER
+414 KGDYSVK
-429 GMASKSFNKASDY
+429 FNKISGA
-442 ARKEL
+442 KEV
-447 KISIPSLSELPLE
+447 
-460 TVNAVNSSIGKL
+460 T
-472 YKDVPSLAGVIDE
+472 KD
-485 VLLDDMDEIAKSS
+485 
-498 LRWVDGSPQ
+498 
-507 IRLKLARSYFA
+507 
-518 NMSVGELENTI
+518 
-529 SELADAGVFTPK
+529 
-541 KGIYGVIQ
+541 
-549 HEAVH
+549 
-554 LAEFKQTIKR
+554 
-564 YSGSQN
+564 
-570 DIDQSLD
+570 
-577 RFELAKELKELALHN
+577 LAKEFSDQHDKAARIFGFEKLTKMSSVSVMPYHNDGFYGSFTPTSGVVTIFGAGGKDGKAFMSKVAKE
-592 CSLDDTSAMINSMLC
+592 MKKK
-607 SYAAENPAEF
+607 
-617 LAEGYSSTDSNPL
+617 GVWSTDSPL
-630 TDEIKRL
+630 HAYRHELGHAIQEQLSASDSNYAEKLKMITDFRKSILDDLTKLPERDIIKEKARL
-637 LHKKWGM
+637 LSAYGISNKGEIDDFISEGIAEYLNGKPRPTAKKIVDILLGRS

>member
-10 SRGLSDLY
+10 SQGLSDLY

-117 LKAYARQARKS
+117 LKTYARQARKS

-160 LNVLNKAAG
+160 LNALNKAAG

-195 AFADKRGRE
+195 AFVDKRGRE

-316 PEEENAEAYKKSQ
+316 PEEENAEAYKNSQ

-414 DVDKSSGSGIIKIER
+414 DVDKSGGSGIIIKEQSKEPITEITDKAIESVPKIKIDGYTDKQCELIQQHHKELLKYSR
-429 GMASKSFNKASDY
+429 DNNDSKEVAFVMDSSMSS
-442 ARKEL
+442 RKEFVGSDDKL
-447 KISIPSLSELPLE
+447 DFGSELYGKDLFVMHNHPR
-460 TVNAVNSSIGKL
+460 NSSYSITDLIFFRNNTNVKTLTIIKNSGGVEFITKTSEFDGNKYKLEYDRL
-472 YKDVPSLAGVIDE
+472 YKKIVLTGTESEKDKFVRTFLRKTKSGVIWNE
-485 VLLDDMDEIAKSS
+485 RQK
-498 LRWVDGSPQ
+498 
-507 IRLKLARSYFA
+507 
-518 NMSVGELENTI
+518 
-529 SELADAGVFTPK
+529 
-541 KGIYGVIQ
+541 
-549 HEAVH
+549 
-554 LAEFKQTIKR
+554 
-564 YSGSQN
+564 
-570 DIDQSLD
+570 
-577 RFELAKELKELALHN
+577 
-592 CSLDDTSAMINSMLC
+592 
-607 SYAAENPAEF
+607 
-617 LAEGYSSTDSNPL
+617 
-630 TDEIKRL
+630 
-637 LHKKWGM
+637 

>member
-1 MTRLELMQL
+1 
-10 SRGLSDLY
+10 
-18 TGLET
+18 
-23 DLLANI
+23 
-29 AAFLTAEQADMPSA
+29 
-43 QWKIQMLAQLGA
+43 
-55 LDRKNLRTI
+55 
-64 TQYVKNVPRMLQD
+64 
-77 TLQAGVLSAL
+77 
-87 EDLEPGFR
+87 
-95 QMVLDGILQGTDTPV
+95 
-110 EDTMARA
+110 
-117 LKAYARQARKS
+117 
-128 MNMVNTVMRY
+128 
-138 KARDAAHK
+138 
-146 AINDTAELADKQEF
+146 
-160 LNVLNKAAG
+160 
-169 KTVSGIESRQAAM
+169 M

-195 AFADKRGRE
+195 AFVDKRGRE

-414 DVDKSSGSGIIKIER
+414 DVDKSSGSGIIEEKTVFEPLPADTVVPTLR
-429 GMASKSFNKASDY
+429 EDSKELVNKLSSEEIRAIKKYTKNSGDPKDDKFY
-442 ARKEL
+442 ARL
-447 KISIPSLSELPLE
+447 
-460 TVNAVNSSIGKL
+460 
-472 YKDVPSLAGVIDE
+472 
-485 VLLDDMDEIAKSS
+485 
-498 LRWVDGSPQ
+498 
-507 IRLKLARSYFA
+507 
-518 NMSVGELENTI
+518 
-529 SELADAGVFTPK
+529 
-541 KGIYGVIQ
+541 
-549 HEAVH
+549 
-554 LAEFKQTIKR
+554 
-564 YSGSQN
+564 
-570 DIDQSLD
+570 
-577 RFELAKELKELALHN
+577 
-592 CSLDDTSAMINSMLC
+592 NSMLRGDIPEDDTLKYYSDVISGAIAKFELKHDII
-607 SYAAENPAEF
+607 SYRSVKHNPVEGMKIGDIYEPKQFISTAVISSRTIKGNYNIAIMIRKRCKGAYIELLSSYPNQREF
-617 LAEGYSSTDSNPL
+617 LLDKNLKYRVL
-630 TDEIKRL
+630 EIRGNSVVL
-637 LHKKWGM
+637 EVVT

>member
-10 SRGLSDLY
+10 SQGLSDLY

-29 AAFLTAEQADMPSA
+29 AEFLTAEQADMPTS
-43 QWKIQMLAQLGA
+43 QWKIKMLAQLGA

-64 TQYVKNVPRMLQD
+64 AMYVKNVPQMLQD
-77 TLQAGVLSAL
+77 TLKAGVLSAL

-117 LKAYARQARKS
+117 LKAYAKQARKS

-195 AFADKRGRE
+195 AFVDKRGRE
-204 WSPEAYVNMAI
+204 WSPEAYVNMDI
-215 RTTAANT
+215 RTTVANT

-233 YGLNLVEVSSH
+233 YGLTLVEVSSH

-373 FCGDNGLRYKPDRTA
+373 FCVDNGLRYKPDRTA

-414 DVDKSSGSGIIKIER
+414 DVDKSSGSGIIIKEQSKKPITEITDKAIESVPKIKIDGYTDEQCELIQQHHKDLLKYSR
-429 GMASKSFNKASDY
+429 DNNDSKEVAFVMDSSMSSRKEFVGSDDKLDFGSELYGKDLFVMHNHPRNSSFSDTDIAFILGSDNVRSLSIVKNNGSVEVLTKTMSFNKEKAINEF
-442 ARKEL
+442 R
-447 KISIPSLSELPLE
+447 
-460 TVNAVNSSIGKL
+460 
-472 YKDVPSLAGVIDE
+472 
-485 VLLDDMDEIAKSS
+485 
-498 LRWVDGSPQ
+498 
-507 IRLKLARSYFA
+507 RSYKKYVKIG
-518 NMSVGELENTI
+518 NDLEVDKAI
-529 SELADAGVFTPK
+529 ERFIIK
-541 KGIYGVIQ
+541 YKEGI
-549 HEAVH
+549 
-554 LAEFKQTIKR
+554 LWT
-564 YSGSQN
+564 
-570 DIDQSLD
+570 
-577 RFELAKELKELALHN
+577 
-592 CSLDDTSAMINSMLC
+592 TS
-607 SYAAENPAEF
+607 
-617 LAEGYSSTDSNPL
+617 
-630 TDEIKRL
+630 K
-637 LHKKWGM
+637 

>member
-10 SRGLSDLY
+10 SQGLSDLY

-29 AAFLTAEQADMPSA
+29 ATFLTAEQADMPSA

-55 LDRKNLRTI
+55 LDRKNLWTI

-77 TLQAGVLSAL
+77 TLQSGVLSAL

-95 QMVLDGILQGTDTPV
+95 QMVLDGILHGTDTPV

-117 LKAYARQARKS
+117 LKAYAKQARKS

-195 AFADKRGRE
+195 AFVDKRGRE
-204 WSPEAYVNMAI
+204 WSPEAYVNMDI
-215 RTTAANT
+215 RTTVANT

-233 YGLNLVEVSSH
+233 YGLTLVEVSSH

-316 PEEENAEAYKKSQ
+316 PEEENAEAYKKAQ

-402 DQTERIRKLNGL
+402 DQTERIRKLNGEQYL
-414 DVDKSSGSGIIKIER
+414 KGDYSVK
-429 GMASKSFNKASDY
+429 FNKISGAKEVTKDLAKEFSDQHDKA
-442 ARKEL
+442 ARIFGFER
-447 KISIPSLSELPLE
+447 LE
-460 TVNAVNSSIGKL
+460 KMKSV
-472 YKDVPSLAGVIDE
+472 DIDTYRN
-485 VLLDDMDEIAKSS
+485 D
-498 LRWVDGSPQ
+498 
-507 IRLKLARSYFA
+507 
-518 NMSVGELENTI
+518 
-529 SELADAGVFTPK
+529 
-541 KGIYGVIQ
+541 GIYGHFAPNSGV
-549 HEAVH
+549 V
-554 LAEFKQTIKR
+554 TIFGAGGKDGKAFM
-564 YSGSQN
+564 SKV
-570 DIDQSLD
+570 
-577 RFELAKELKELALHN
+577 AKEMKKK
-592 CSLDDTSAMINSMLC
+592 
-607 SYAAENPAEF
+607 
-617 LAEGYSSTDSNPL
+617 GVWSTDSPL
-630 TDEIKRL
+630 HAYRHELGHAIQEQLSTSDSNYAEKLKMITDLRQNILDDLTKLPDGDIIKEKARL
-637 LHKKWGM
+637 LSAYGISNKGEIDDFISEGIAEYLNGKPRPTAKKIVDILLGRS

>member
-55 LDRKNLRTI
+55 LDRKNLWTI

-195 AFADKRGRE
+195 AFVDKRGRE

-360 QQLLKQRQDALRQ
+360 QHLLKQRQDALRQ

-402 DQTERIRKLNGL
+402 DQTERIRKLNGEQYL
-414 DVDKSSGSGIIKIER
+414 KGDYSVK
-429 GMASKSFNKASDY
+429 FNKISGA
-442 ARKEL
+442 KEV
-447 KISIPSLSELPLE
+447 
-460 TVNAVNSSIGKL
+460 T
-472 YKDVPSLAGVIDE
+472 KD
-485 VLLDDMDEIAKSS
+485 
-498 LRWVDGSPQ
+498 
-507 IRLKLARSYFA
+507 
-518 NMSVGELENTI
+518 
-529 SELADAGVFTPK
+529 
-541 KGIYGVIQ
+541 
-549 HEAVH
+549 
-554 LAEFKQTIKR
+554 
-564 YSGSQN
+564 
-570 DIDQSLD
+570 
-577 RFELAKELKELALHN
+577 LAKEFSDQHDKAARIFGFEKLTKMSLVSVMPYHNDGFYGSFTPTSGVVTIFGAGGKDGKAFMSKVAKE
-592 CSLDDTSAMINSMLC
+592 MKKK
-607 SYAAENPAEF
+607 
-617 LAEGYSSTDSNPL
+617 GVWSTDSPL
-630 TDEIKRL
+630 HAYRHELGHAIQEQLSASDSSYAEKLKMITDFRKSILDDLTKLPERDIIKEKARL
-637 LHKKWGM
+637 LSAYGISNKGEIDDFISEGIAEYLNGKPRPTAKKIVDILLGRS

>member
-10 SRGLSDLY
+10 SQGLSDLY

-77 TLQAGVLSAL
+77 ALQAGVLSAL

-95 QMVLDGILQGTDTPV
+95 QMVLDGILHGTDTPV

-160 LNVLNKAAG
+160 LNALNKAAG

-195 AFADKRGRE
+195 AFVDKRGRE

-360 QQLLKQRQDALRQ
+360 QHLLKQRQDALRQ

-414 DVDKSSGSGIIKIER
+414 DVDKSGGSGIIIKEQSKKPITEITDKAIESVPKIKIDGYTDEQCELIQQHHKELLKYSR
-429 GMASKSFNKASDY
+429 DNNDSKEVAFVMDSSMSS
-442 ARKEL
+442 RKEFVGSDDKL
-447 KISIPSLSELPLE
+447 DFGSELYGKDLFVMHNHPR
-460 TVNAVNSSIGKL
+460 NSSYSITDLIFFRNSTNVKTLTIIKNSGGVEFITKTSEFDGNKYKLEYDRL
-472 YKDVPSLAGVIDE
+472 YKKIVLTGTESEKDKFVRTFLRKTKSGVIWNE
-485 VLLDDMDEIAKSS
+485 RQK
-498 LRWVDGSPQ
+498 
-507 IRLKLARSYFA
+507 
-518 NMSVGELENTI
+518 
-529 SELADAGVFTPK
+529 
-541 KGIYGVIQ
+541 
-549 HEAVH
+549 
-554 LAEFKQTIKR
+554 
-564 YSGSQN
+564 
-570 DIDQSLD
+570 
-577 RFELAKELKELALHN
+577 
-592 CSLDDTSAMINSMLC
+592 
-607 SYAAENPAEF
+607 
-617 LAEGYSSTDSNPL
+617 
-630 TDEIKRL
+630 
-637 LHKKWGM
+637 